1 MSLRALVRGEVV
13 HNEDED
19 QFEEEGVRHS
29 VEFDETTLLP
39 LLKKVLPRISKD
51 DTFSRLS
58 ILSPDHLM
66 ELLEHGGEVDVSHIH
81 DLDDEIQLLEKH
93 LDSLK
98 LKRSEADAFESF
110 LSDLLVLA
118 QVSREADAPIEFFQS
133 EEVEDEDEEE
143 DKDDKEAEELEGD
156 DEDEDDGDD
165 DDEDEDE
172 GDDEE
177 EDDEDEEEDSFV
189 EDEA

>member
-29 VEFDETTLLP
+29 VDFDEATLLP

-51 DTFSRLS
+51 ETFSRLN
-58 ILSPDHLM
+58 ILSPDNLM

-98 LKRSEADAFESF
+98 LKRSEADAFENF
-110 LSDLLVLA
+110 LSDLVVLA
-118 QVSREADAPIEFFQS
+118 QVSRDADAPIEFFQS
-133 EEVEDEDEEE
+133 EEDEDEDEDEEE
-143 DKDDKEAEELEGD
+143 AEGDKESDELED
-156 DEDEDDGDD
+156 DDELDEDED

-172 GDDEE
+172 DEE
-177 EDDEDEEEDSFV
+177 DEDDEDSFH